1 MDTLKDF
8 AKPEIIWFVLGI
20 ILLILEFALPG
31 LIIFFF
37 GIGACIV
44 AIICVMMEISS
55 NTQLL
60 IFILSSVILLLALRK
75 WIKTLFMGHIYS
87 KQDLSEDMQEF
98 VNARAVVKKGITPN
112 NPGRVEFRGTDWD
125 AEADETIPEGATVM
139 IIGKKNITLTVK
151 PS

>member
-1 MDTLKDF
+1 METLKDF
-8 AKPEIIWFVLGI
+8 TRPEIIWFVVGI

-44 AIICVMMEISS
+44 AIVCLLVDISL
-55 NTQLL
+55 NVQLT

-75 WIKTLFMGHIYS
+75 WLRTFFMGHVYS

-98 VNARAVVKKGITPN
+98 INARAVVKKEIAPN

-125 AEADETIPEGATVM
+125 AEADETIPEGAAVV
-139 IIGKKNITLTVK
+139 IVEKNNITFKVK
-151 PS
+151 PL